1 MKKGNMIRSEM
12 NSSNQLTENVL
23 KEYKKSVG
31 DVVLVAIST
40 RTSIELPAHLSQA
53 ERDLRIEI
61 YKKLHSSKV

>member
-31 DVVLVAIST
+31 DVVLVAISHEHPLNFLHIYP
-40 RTSIELPAHLSQA
+40 RQK
-53 ERDLRIEI
+53 EI
-61 YKKLHSSKV
+61 FV